1 MRPDSLRKI
10 AIRPQPH
17 WHTVLH
23 RFPAA
28 RDCLAS
34 FLAYESA
41 EILAG
46 VKPASL
52 INLVNRPHHCGRN
65 FYRLWKE
72 CGPALLEKSGLVG
85 RELVD
90 RGDSLLL
97 LVYAPELLDALLQR
111 PATRA
116 MLHRAGYTQA
126 EDALA
131 VLAKLQERCR
141 AGEGFPHEI
150 GIFLGYPL
158 KDVAAFLGWA
168 AIPFTV
174 QGPWKIYGQPEKS
187 LDLAATHQ
195 RCREHMVR
203 KLARCGCP
211 EECLS
216 LSRKRFAVN

>member
-1 MRPDSLRKI
+1 MRNNHLKI
-10 AIRPQPH
+10 QPH

-46 VKPASL
+46 AKPASL

-72 CGPALLEKSGLVG
+72 CGPVLLEKSGLVAL
-85 RELVD
+85 ELVD

-97 LVYAPELLDALLQR
+97 LVYAPELLAALLRR

-116 MLHRAGYTQA
+116 MLHRAGYMQA
-126 EDALA
+126 EETTA
-131 VLAKLQERCR
+131 VLAELQERCL

-158 KDVAAFLGWA
+158 KDVAAFLGWVA
-168 AIPFTV
+168 LPFTV

-203 KLARCGCP
+203 KLTSCSCP

-216 LSRKRFAVN
+216 APRKRFAFN

>member
-1 MRPDSLRKI
+1 MRNNHQQI
-10 AIRPQPH
+10 QPH
-17 WHTVLH
+17 WHTVTR

-46 VKPASL
+46 AKPASL
-52 INLVNRPHHCGRN
+52 INLVDRPHHCGRN

-72 CGPALLEKSGLVG
+72 YGPALFEKSGLVG

-97 LVYAPELLDALLQR
+97 LVYAPALLDALLLR

-116 MLHRAGYTQA
+116 MLHRAGYAQA
-126 EDALA
+126 GETTAMLA
-131 VLAKLQERCR
+131 ELQERCR

-158 KDVAAFLGWA
+158 KDVAAFLGWVA
-168 AIPFTV
+168 LPFTV

-195 RCREHMVR
+195 RCREGMVR
-203 KLARCGCP
+203 KLARCRRP
-211 EECLS
+211 EECLAVP
-216 LSRKRFAVN
+216 RKCVTSN

>member
-1 MRPDSLRKI
+1 MRNNHHPI
-10 AIRPQPH
+10 QPH
-17 WHTVLH
+17 WHSVSR
-23 RFPAA
+23 RFPEA

-46 VKPASL
+46 AKPASL
-52 INLVNRPHHCGRN
+52 INLVDRDHHCGRN
-65 FYRLWKE
+65 LYRLWKE
-72 CGPALLEKSGLVG
+72 SGRALLEQSGLVG
-85 RELVD
+85 RELID

-97 LVYAPELLDALLQR
+97 LVYAPSLLDALLQR

-116 MLHRAGYTQA
+116 MLHRAGYAQA
-126 EDALA
+126 AETTA
-131 VLAKLQERCR
+131 VLAELQERCR
-141 AGEGFPHEI
+141 VGEGFPHEI

-158 KDVAAFLGWA
+158 KDVAAFLGWV

-195 RCREHMVR
+195 RCRCQMVQR
-203 KLARCGCP
+203 LARCTTP
-211 EECLS
+211 VECLQPAGPRRTLFVAS
-216 LSRKRFAVN
+216 N

>member
-1 MRPDSLRKI
+1 VRHTHQKI
-10 AIRPQPH
+10 QPH
-17 WHTVLH
+17 WHTVVH
-23 RFPAA
+23 RFPGA

-72 CGPALLEKSGLVG
+72 CGPALLKKSGLVG

-97 LVYAPELLDALLQR
+97 LVHDPSLLDGLLHR

-116 MLHRAGYTQA
+116 MLHRAGY
-126 EDALA
+126 ALTGGTAA
-131 VLAKLQERCR
+131 VLTELQERCR

-187 LDLAATHQ
+187 LDLAASHQ

-203 KLARCGCP
+203 KLARCGRP

-216 LSRKRFAVN
+216 APRKRLAFN

>member
-1 MRPDSLRKI
+1 VRNNNQQI
-10 AIRPQPH
+10 QPH
-17 WHTVLH
+17 WHSVVR
-23 RFPAA
+23 RFPEA

-52 INLVNRPHHCGRN
+52 INLVDRPHHCGRN

-72 CGPALLEKSGLVG
+72 CGPALLEQSGLVG

-97 LVYAPELLDALLQR
+97 LVYAPSLLDALLQR
-111 PATRA
+111 SATRA
-116 MLHRAGYTQA
+116 MLHRAGYAQTA
-126 EDALA
+126 ETTA
-131 VLAKLQERCR
+131 VLAELQQRCR
-141 AGEGFPHEI
+141 GGEGFPHEI

-203 KLARCGCP
+203 KLARCGRP

-216 LSRKRFAVN
+216 APRQRFATN

>member
-1 MRPDSLRKI
+1 MRNNHHQI
-10 AIRPQPH
+10 QPH
-17 WHTVLH
+17 WHSVAR

-28 RDCLAS
+28 RDWLVS

-46 VKPASL
+46 VKPANL

-72 CGPALLEKSGLVG
+72 SGCALLEQSGLVG
-85 RELVD
+85 RELID

-97 LVYAPELLDALLQR
+97 LVYAPPLLETLLLR

-116 MLHRAGYTQA
+116 MLHRAGYAPAA
-126 EDALA
+126 ETET
-131 VLAKLQERCR
+131 VLAELQERCR

-158 KDVAAFLGWA
+158 KDVAAFLGWVA
-168 AIPFTV
+168 LPFTV

-187 LDLAATHQ
+187 LDLAASHR
-195 RCREHMVR
+195 RCRERMVR
-203 KLARCGCP
+203 KLARCCCP

-216 LSRKRFAVN
+216 QPRKRFTSR

>member
-1 MRPDSLRKI
+1 MRNNRHPR
-10 AIRPQPH
+10 QPH
-17 WHTVLH
+17 WHSVFR
-23 RFPAA
+23 RFPEE

-52 INLVNRPHHCGRN
+52 INLVDRDHPCGRN
-65 FYRLWKE
+65 LYRLWKE
-72 CGPALLEKSGLVG
+72 SGRALLAQSGLVC
-85 RELVD
+85 RELID

-97 LVYAPELLDALLQR
+97 LVYAPPLLDTLLRR

-116 MLHRAGYTQA
+116 MLRRAGYAQA
-126 EDALA
+126 EDTAA
-131 VLAKLQERCR
+131 VLAELQARCR
-141 AGEGFPHEI
+141 VGEVFPHEI

-158 KDVAAFLGWA
+158 KDVAAFLGWV

-174 QGPWKIYGQPEKS
+174 QGPWKIYGRPEKS
-187 LDLAATHQ
+187 LDLAATHK
-195 RCREHMVR
+195 RCRERMVR
-203 KLARCGCP
+203 KLARCCRP

-216 LSRKRFAVN
+216 SPRKRFASN

>member
-1 MRPDSLRKI
+1 MHRNRQQ
-10 AIRPQPH
+10 AQPH
-17 WHTVLH
+17 WHTVAH
-23 RFPAA
+23 RFPAE
-28 RDCLAS
+28 RDCLTS

-116 MLHRAGYTQA
+116 MLHRAGYTQGENA
-126 EDALA
+126 MA
-131 VLAKLQERCR
+131 VLAELQERCR
-141 AGEGFPHEI
+141 AGEGFPHEV

-158 KDVAAFLGWA
+158 KDVAAFLGWVVL
-168 AIPFTV
+168 PLTV
-174 QGPWKIYGQPEKS
+174 QGPWKIYGRPETS

-203 KLARCGCP
+203 KLACCRRP

-216 LSRKRFAVN
+216 VSRKHFASNLK

>member
-1 MRPDSLRKI
+1 MRDNHHSI
-10 AIRPQPH
+10 QPH
-17 WHTVLH
+17 WHSVVR

-46 VKPASL
+46 AKPANL

-72 CGPALLEKSGLVG
+72 CGQALLEQCGLVG

-97 LVYAPELLDALLQR
+97 LVYAPSLLDALLFR
-111 PATRA
+111 PATQA
-116 MLHRAGYTQA
+116 MLRRAGYAQA
-126 EDALA
+126 AGTAA
-131 VLAKLQERCR
+131 VLAELQARCR

-158 KDVAAFLGWA
+158 KDVAAFLGWV

-174 QGPWKIYGQPEKS
+174 QGPWKIYGQPETS
-187 LDLAATHQ
+187 LDLAAIHR

-203 KLARCGCP
+203 KLARCRRP

-216 LSRKRFAVN
+216 VSRKRFASK

>member
-1 MRPDSLRKI
+1 MRSDSLLQNVN
-10 AIRPQPH
+10 RPQPH
-17 WHTVLH
+17 WHTVLQ

-46 VKPASL
+46 AKPASL

-72 CGPALLEKSGLVG
+72 CGPDLLEKSGLVG

-116 MLHRAGYTQA
+116 MLHRADYVQTA
-126 EDALA
+126 EPMA
-131 VLAKLQERCR
+131 VLAELQERCQ
-141 AGEGFPHEI
+141 AGEDFPHEI

-195 RCREHMVR
+195 HCRERMVH
-203 KLARCGCP
+203 KLARCCCP

-216 LSRKRFAVN
+216 APRKCLAFN